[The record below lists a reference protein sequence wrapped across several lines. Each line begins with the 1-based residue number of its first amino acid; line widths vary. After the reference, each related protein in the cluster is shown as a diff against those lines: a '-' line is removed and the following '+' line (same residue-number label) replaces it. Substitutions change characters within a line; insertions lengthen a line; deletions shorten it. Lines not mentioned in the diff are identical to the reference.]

1 MTFKPFEI
9 VSAALFAAL
18 MGIGA
23 NVAAF
28 LVIGGVPVTLQPIIA
43 IAAGAL
49 LGSRLGAFSMIVYML
64 IGLVGLPVFS
74 EFSGGFRA
82 LVSPT
87 FGFIL
92 SFIIM
97 AFVTGK
103 IIEMKSKPGLPTFF
117 TAAFLSLIIN
127 YALGTTYMYYAY
139 MTIADAPDGFSYGLL
154 WTWMALPLVKDVILT
169 ALTAAAVP
177 KLYYMLNRRNK
188 SQASKQSA

>member
-1 MTFKPFEI
+1 MTFKPIDI
-9 VSAALFAAL
+9 VTVALFAAL

-23 NVAAF
+23 NIAAF

-43 IAAGAL
+43 ILAGAL
-49 LGSRLGAFSMIVYML
+49 LGSRLGAFSMIIYML
-64 IGLVGLPVFS
+64 IGLLGMPVFS
-74 EFSGGFRA
+74 EFSGGLRA

-92 SFIIM
+92 TFIIM

-103 IIEMKSKPGLPTFF
+103 IIESKSNPGLPTFL
-117 TAAFLSLIIN
+117 TAAFTSLVIN

-139 MTIADAPDGFSYGLL
+139 QWIAEAPEGFNYSMVWG
-154 WTWMALPLVKDVILT
+154 WMALPLVKDLILT

-177 KLYYMLNRRNK
+177 KLYHLLQRQTTLNP
-188 SQASKQSA
+188 SKRTA